1 MKMIEK
7 GKTLPGFHLNHHTS
21 MNRRN
26 IIAAG
31 VAGLSAASITSAHA
45 QKPDPSNPE
54 LEPVKALL
62 KAHHDAMA
70 ARDMAGVLATIA
82 EDGAIM
88 GTGPEEI
95 WSGKEELQ
103 FAYKN
108 FFEGY
113 DKGEQ
118 DFEADY
124 RIGALTGDM
133 GWMLT
138 SGTVSG
144 KLKGKEFAL
153 PLNLSLTVSKK
164 DGEWKIAAMHFST
177 IPAEE
182 YA

>member
-1 MKMIEK
+1 
-7 GKTLPGFHLNHHTS
+7 

-31 VAGLSAASITSAHA
+31 VAGLSAASITSASA
-45 QKPDPSNPE
+45 QKVDPSNPE
-54 LEPVKALL
+54 LEPVRALL

-70 ARDMAGVLATIA
+70 ARDMDGVLATFA

-95 WSGKEELQ
+95 WSGKEELK
-103 FAYKN
+103 FAYEN
-108 FFEGY
+108 FFKGY

-118 DFEADY
+118 DFESDY
-124 RIGALTGDM
+124 RIGALSDEM

-144 KLKGKEFAL
+144 KLEGADFAL
-153 PLNLSLTVSKK
+153 PLNISLTVSKS
-164 DGEWKIAAMHFST
+164 DGAWKIAAMHFST

>member
-1 MKMIEK
+1 
-7 GKTLPGFHLNHHTS
+7 

-26 IIAAG
+26 IFAAG
-31 VAGLSAASITSAHA
+31 VAGLSAASITSANA
-45 QKPDPSNPE
+45 QKVDPSNPE

-70 ARDMAGVLATIA
+70 ARDMDGVLATFT

-88 GTGPEEI
+88 GTGPEEM
-95 WSGKEELQ
+95 WAGKAELKNA
-103 FAYKN
+103 FTN

-118 DFEADY
+118 DFESDY
-124 RIGALTGDM
+124 RIGALSSDM

-138 SGTVSG
+138 SGTVKG
-144 KLKGKEFAL
+144 KLKGVDFAL
-153 PLNLSLTVSKK
+153 PLNMSLTVSKK
-164 DGEWKIAAMHFST
+164 DGAWKIAAMHFST
-177 IPAEE
+177 VPPEE